1 MNCELLNCTYV
12 FVYSPKN
19 KLTTWNPKTSL
30 LYVCISSIRLL
41 SPNKKLANI
50 GNWKRT
56 KITPYNE
63 KKRQFISII
72 WIYTPVPV
80 ANWKSFIQDSRPLRM
95 YQPCHPGGDK
105 SRAYPRHPGFHGV
118 KVPALI
124 PSRRAVY
131 GMRMDSPWWTRQPGI
146 LKHFVRRNPR
156 GKNVP
161 GVQWDEPF
169 VLSFK
174 NSGHDEESYMIF
186 AWIVV
191 EDVGFMKI
199 SLHSGSLWVVSNC
212 SFLTLTLVV
221 WLVVLEG
228 FSFSRLT
235 MIWFCLIL
243 PRQ

>member
-30 LYVCISSIRLL
+30 LNVCISCIHLL
-41 SPNKKLANI
+41 PPKKKANI
-50 GNWKRT
+50 GNCKRT

-63 KKRQFISII
+63 KKRKFISII
-72 WIYTPVPV
+72 WIYTPVQV
-80 ANWKSFIQDSRPLRM
+80 ANWK
-95 YQPCHPGGDK
+95 
-105 SRAYPRHPGFHGV
+105 GFYTE
-118 KVPALI
+118 P
-124 PSRRAVY
+124 
-131 GMRMDSPWWTRQPGI
+131 
-146 LKHFVRRNPR
+146 
-156 GKNVP
+156 KNVP
-161 GVQWDEPF
+161 TMSSWWWRVTSFHGILASMGLRCQLWSHRGGRFMGWEWT
-169 VLSFK
+169 VLGGRGSRAFRNISYGETRGEKMFQEFSGMSLLFFLFK
-174 NSGHDEESYMIF
+174 NNGHDEESYMIF

-199 SLHSGSLWVVSNC
+199 SLHSGSLWVLSNC
-212 SFLTLTLVV
+212 SFLTLTLGG

-228 FSFSRLT
+228 FSFTRLT